1 MRESLRVQQQQE
13 SLVKPD
19 SDDESLADLDEVP
32 SSIQQMPPKVQ
43 SYIYASN
50 DLTDEFLF
58 GDDIMIDQVKTKKT
72 KKSKGGPKSF
82 VSDTVSSLSDDRA
95 ITDSS
100 S

>member
-1 MRESLRVQQQQE
+1 
-13 SLVKPD
+13 
-19 SDDESLADLDEVP
+19 
-32 SSIQQMPPKVQ
+32 
-43 SYIYASN
+43 
-50 DLTDEFLF
+50 
-58 GDDIMIDQVKTKKT
+58 MIDQVKTKKT